1 MYKQNPELL
10 EKIRQ
15 QFKTAPYPRVD
26 LETTPKNNWE
36 ALYLHSLVTP
46 YYLRNQKVISTEG
59 KVILDAGC
67 GTGYR
72 SLILALAN
80 PGAKIIGIDLSEE
93 AIDLARTRLE
103 YHEIDQTE
111 FQVLSIEEV
120 GQLGQ
125 EFDYINVDDVL
136 YLFEDITV
144 GLNALKSVLK
154 PQGILRANLHSEL
167 QRTSYFRVQKV
178 FKIMGLMDEVPGEL
192 EIEIARDTM
201 RNLKDDVVLKTRAW
215 SLDLEKDDER
225 ILMNYLF
232 VGDKGYT
239 IPELFTALKKTNLE
253 FISMLN
259 WRHWELT
266 DLFKKPD
273 DLPTFFALSLPET
286 SLEER
291 LHVFELL
298 HPIHRLLDFWCGHTD
313 NSELFTP
320 IAQWT
325 KPDWQQAQ
333 VHLHPQLRTPQVKA
347 DLLECISRHQPFD
360 ISRYIPLPT
369 TVPIFLESDLAACL
383 LPLWDGVQSVSTL
396 VQLWLKLRPLDPITL
411 ECVSYEMAASEI
423 KRLLMRLEC
432 FLYVLL
438 ERSASGEGK
447 NF

>member
-1 MYKQNPELL
+1 MYKQNPELV

-15 QFKTAPYPRVD
+15 QFKTAPYPRID
-26 LETTPKNNWE
+26 LETTPKNYWE
-36 ALYLHSLVTP
+36 ALYLHSIVTP
-46 YYLRNQKVISTEG
+46 YYLRNQKVISTEE

-67 GTGYR
+67 GTGYK

-80 PGAKIIGIDLSEE
+80 PGAKIVGIDLSEE
-93 AIDLARTRLE
+93 AIDLARKRLE
-103 YHEIDQTE
+103 YHEIDQSA
-111 FQVLSIEEV
+111 FHVLSIEEV

-154 PQGILRANLHSEL
+154 PQGIIRANLHSEL

-201 RNLKDDVVLKTRAW
+201 RNLKDDVVLKTKTW
-215 SLDLEKDDER
+215 SLDLEQDDER
-225 ILMNYLF
+225 VLMNYLF

-239 IPELFTALKKTNLE
+239 IPELFAALRKTNLQ

-273 DLPTFFALSLPET
+273 DLPTFLALSLPET
-286 SLEER
+286 SPEEQ
-291 LHVFELL
+291 LHLFELL

-313 NSELFTP
+313 NGELFTP

-325 KPDWQQAQ
+325 ESDWQQAQ
-333 VHLHPQLRTPQVKA
+333 VHLHPQLRTPEVKA
-347 DLLECISRHQPFD
+347 HLLESISSHQSFE
-360 ISRYIPLPT
+360 ISRYVPLPT
-369 TVPIFLESDLAACL
+369 TVPIFLESHLAACL
-383 LPLWDGVQSVSTL
+383 LPLWDGVQSLSSL
-396 VQLWLKLRPLDPITL
+396 VQLWQKLRPLDPITL
-411 ECVSYEMAASEI
+411 ESVSDEMAASDI
-423 KRLLMRLEC
+423 KTLLMRLESL
-432 FLYVLL
+432 LYVLL
-438 ERSASGEGK
+438 ERSV
-447 NF
+447 